1 MVCGMRSVFNTFNLF
16 GLGVVAAFLAI
27 VVVHTNLVEATENAM
42 ERSSRFDVAW
52 VGAGGR
58 LEAYALQTSLA
69 EYALTGSLDDADQI
83 KLFSDIVVGRF
94 GIFESEAFQTFVDAK
109 PARRERLDEAASR
122 FDRMLP
128 ELKRIETLGQD
139 RTVMLLSEFEQ
150 VLQAIDRVGAEAHA
164 EAVNQAAANR
174 RELHDKQSLQKWL
187 ATGLFVLIALLLGL
201 AAIQNRFL
209 AKANKKTSRAAKDFS
224 YLAHHDTLTGL
235 PNRMAFNN
243 RFEALVTQCVNS
255 ADQQIAILAI
265 DLDGFK
271 DINDRLGHAS
281 GDALLVEV
289 AKRMSE
295 ACASLPNGIMAAR
308 IGGDEFVVIL
318 DATGYQNDI
327 AEQAEFIR
335 RQLTQPHSVS
345 GSTLLVGA
353 TIGFAFNS
361 PGENPKNLLVDSD
374 MALSR
379 AKSDGKSRVIGFN
392 PAMRDGFLRH
402 ALIEAELGSAIE
414 NGDIRPHYQIK
425 MDVASGQVVGVEAL
439 ARWHHPELGQ
449 ISPTEFV
456 PIAES
461 SEHIVALG
469 RKILERACMDTLSFP
484 GRLNVSVN
492 LSVRQFA
499 RDDVVKT
506 VREVLEATAF
516 PPDQLTLE
524 VTESVMICDAD
535 NAVEVLTELKALGV
549 SIALDDFGTGY
560 SALSYLQRF
569 EWDELKID
577 RSFVV
582 AIEADQR
589 ARAVIGSI
597 AALAH
602 QLGIPVTAEGTE
614 TLGQIQALQKAGC
627 KTLQGFYFGR
637 PVPREELPASIL
649 NGISAAARFGWTKQ
663 TPAQKQAQRSKSIV
677 YN

>member
-1 MVCGMRSVFNTFNLF
+1 MRSVFNTFNLF

-27 VVVHTNLVEATENAM
+27 VVVHTNLVEATENAV

-69 EYALTGSLDDADQI
+69 RYALTGSPEDASRAR
-83 KLFSDIVVGRF
+83 LFTEIVVGRF
-94 GIFESEAFQTFVDAK
+94 GVFDTEAFRAFVDSK
-109 PARRERLDEAASR
+109 PARRARLDEAISR
-122 FDRMLP
+122 FDRILP
-128 ELKRIETLGQD
+128 ELKRIETRGQD
-139 RTVMLLSEFEQ
+139 RTLMLLSEFEQ
-150 VLQAIDRVGAEAHA
+150 VLKAIDRVGAEAHA
-164 EAVNQAAANR
+164 EAVNQAAKNR
-174 RELHDKQSLQKWL
+174 RELRDKQSLQKWL
-187 ATGLFVLIALLLGL
+187 ATILFMLIALLLGL

-209 AKANKKTSRAAKDFS
+209 GKANKKALRAAKDFS
-224 YLAHHDTLTGL
+224 YLAHHDSLTSL

-243 RFEALVTQCVNS
+243 KFEALVTQCANS
-255 ADQQIAILAI
+255 GQQQIAVLAI

-308 IGGDEFVVIL
+308 IGGDEFVIIL
-318 DATGYQNDI
+318 DATEYQDDI
-327 AEQAEFIR
+327 ALQADFIR
-335 RQLTQPHSVS
+335 RRITRPHSVS
-345 GSTLLVGA
+345 GNTLLVGA
-353 TIGFAFNS
+353 TIGFAINA
-361 PGENPKNLLVDSD
+361 PGEDPHNLLVDAD
-374 MALSR
+374 MALSQ
-379 AKSDGKSRVIGFN
+379 AKSDGKSRVVGFN

-425 MDVASGQVVGVEAL
+425 MDMASGQVVGVEAL

-449 ISPTEFV
+449 ISPAEFV

-461 SEHIVALG
+461 SEHIVSLG
-469 RKILERACMDTLSFP
+469 RKILERACIDTLSFP

-506 VREVLEATAF
+506 VREVLQATNF
-516 PPDQLTLE
+516 PAEQLTLE
-524 VTESVMICDAD
+524 VTESLMICDAN
-535 NAVEVLTELKALGV
+535 NAIQVLTELKALGV

-582 AIEADQR
+582 EIEGDKR

-597 AALAH
+597 TSLARK
-602 QLGIPVTAEGTE
+602 LGIPVTAEGTE
-614 TLGQIQALQKAGC
+614 TVGQVEALRRAGC
-627 KTLQGFYFGR
+627 NTLQGFYFGR
-637 PVPREELPASIL
+637 PVPMEELSASIL
-649 NGISAAARFGWTKQ
+649 NGISAAARFGSTGQ
-663 TPAQKQAQRSKSIV
+663 TAAQKQLRRLEPIV